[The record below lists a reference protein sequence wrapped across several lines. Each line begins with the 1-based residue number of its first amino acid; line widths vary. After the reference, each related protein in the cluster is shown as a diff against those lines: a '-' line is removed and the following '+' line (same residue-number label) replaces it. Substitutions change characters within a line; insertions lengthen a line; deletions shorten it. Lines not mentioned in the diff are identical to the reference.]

1 MGFRFRKSIKIAP
14 GISLN
19 IGKKGISA
27 SIGPRGAKVTVG
39 SRGTRATLGIPGT
52 GMSFTATGKQI
63 SKSLRPQA
71 ATSTF
76 LKECPYC
83 GRRMR
88 KRWEECPQCGREL
101 PQPDLPTQQP
111 QPVITEKFDSEISL
125 PPLNESEEII
135 VKEITPEPVI
145 PPAPV
150 DPHSDN
156 DFNTFY
162 ETLELFRSHT
172 NKICGYEYAKKLFA
186 IFRQLTSTKKND
198 QFLEEQLDET
208 WLFDLLLSAIAT
220 NDVRIL
226 TSAPQ
231 YLTELYFEKDHRK
244 NEIITLAN
252 DANSLATKLKEY
264 IFDLNVSYKMT
275 EDEFIKNLNRIVPYP
290 KEIFILLVTY
300 DILEK
305 YPSAEGIEKNL
316 YHKRK
321 LNLLSK
327 QSLNFISHK
336 FNSLWEKLNKQ

>member
-19 IGKKGISA
+19 LGKKGISA
-27 SIGPRGAKVTVG
+27 SIGPRGAKVTIG
-39 SRGTRATLGIPGT
+39 SRGSRATLGIPGT

-63 SKSLRPQA
+63 SKSLRPQSA
-71 ATSTF
+71 ASSF
-76 LKECPYC
+76 LKECPFC

-101 PQPDLPTQQP
+101 PQPDLPTQQQ
-111 QPVITEKFDSEISL
+111 QPVITEEFEPDITTSNEPEEMIVQESL
-125 PPLNESEEII
+125 
-135 VKEITPEPVI
+135 PEPVM
-145 PPAPV
+145 PPPPL
-150 DPHSDN
+150 DPHLDN
-156 DFNTFY
+156 DFDIFY
-162 ETLELFRSHT
+162 ETLELFHSH
-172 NKICGYEYAKKLFA
+172 KGKVSSYEYAKKLFS
-186 IFRQLTSTKKND
+186 IFHQLTLTKKNE
-198 QFLEEQLDET
+198 QFLSEQLEET
-208 WLFDLLLSAIAT
+208 WLLNLLLTAIAT
-220 NDVRIL
+220 NDVEIL
-226 TSAPQ
+226 TSVPP
-231 YLTELYFEKDHRK
+231 YIKELYYGIEPEKY
-244 NEIITLAN
+244 ELIALAN
-252 DANSLATKLKEY
+252 KANNLANKLKEY

-275 EDEFIKNLNRIVPYP
+275 EDEFIKNLSGIVPHP

-321 LNLLSK
+321 LNILSK